1 MHKIKKIGSDF
12 NSKSFH
18 KHKQTIKQQK
28 ITLKTH
34 IGKIDFCPLRSR
46 TTINFSIDL
55 HTKLAIFLPQKLLPR
70 QNSAETAFG
79 NL

>member
-1 MHKIKKIGSDF
+1 MI
-12 NSKSFH
+12 
-18 KHKQTIKQQK
+18 
-28 ITLKTH
+28 
-34 IGKIDFCPLRSR
+34 LRSR